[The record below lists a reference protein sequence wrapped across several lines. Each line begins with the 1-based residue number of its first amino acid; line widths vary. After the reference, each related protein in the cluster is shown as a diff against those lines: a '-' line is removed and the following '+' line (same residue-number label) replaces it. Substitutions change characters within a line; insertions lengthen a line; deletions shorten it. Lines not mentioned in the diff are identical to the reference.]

1 VATEQATATVAG
13 QRLVAPLRQRNFA
26 LYVAGQLLSQI
37 GDGIFV
43 VALPFLVLS
52 QGGGSVQLGVVL
64 ACYGA
69 ARLLALPVGGTLG
82 DKIGARS
89 VMGWSDALRVI
100 AVTGFVVLATI
111 GRIPL
116 WALIVVAVPLGILD
130 GMFQPGAFSLIPE
143 IVPESSLAAANSLNI
158 TMLSGAQIAGP
169 ALGGLVVGRFKSG
182 VGMAIDAATFL
193 ISSITI
199 FAIRGTALHSD
210 ARHAEAAV
218 AGPQEAGHAPG
229 AVPDGGARA
238 AGPDPGQQAGGPAAG
253 RRPGGPDV
261 GQPAGGPDARQPVAG
276 PDAVQAGAD
285 GTALPQ
291 TWRSVLGYLRNSPL
305 LRMSLLVTVVVNLA
319 YDGMMEVALPSFSR
333 SPLHSGATGFGV
345 IMAGFGAGA
354 VLGSL
359 CGGAFVRLRRRGLIA
374 LFLGI
379 AQGAAVICVPLGSM
393 LAVATAAM
401 FTAAA
406 LQAVL
411 NVFYLTILQ
420 RDVPQGL
427 LGRVMS
433 LMLICAYAA
442 YPLSTAVSG
451 TVVRSVGAAPVIVVG
466 GLCICLAFSIGF
478 FSRIYR
484 NL

>member
-1 VATEQATATVAG
+1 MATEQATATVAG

-43 VALPFLVLS
+43 VALPFLVLN

-143 IVPESSLAAANSLNI
+143 IVPDPSLAAANSLNI

-182 VGMAIDAATFL
+182 VGLAIDAATFL

-199 FAIRGTALHSD
+199 FAIRGTALDQD
-210 ARHAEAAV
+210 ARHADEAV
-218 AGPQEAGHAPG
+218 AGPQEARHAPG

-238 AGPDPGQQAGGPAAG
+238 AGPDTGQQAGGPDAG
-253 RRPGGPDV
+253 RPV
-261 GQPAGGPDARQPVAG
+261 GGPDARQPVAG
-276 PDAVQAGAD
+276 PDAMEADAD

-379 AQGAAVICVPLGSM
+379 AQGTAVICVPLGSM

-484 NL
+484 SL